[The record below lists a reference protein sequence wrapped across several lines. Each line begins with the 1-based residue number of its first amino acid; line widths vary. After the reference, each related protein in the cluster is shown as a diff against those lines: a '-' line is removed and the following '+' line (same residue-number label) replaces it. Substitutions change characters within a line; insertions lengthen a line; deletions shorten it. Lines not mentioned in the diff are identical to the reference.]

1 MFVYPLHISRTT
13 ERHACLHLVFTLH
26 QQFKKLLPCVDSI
39 NDSLNLEGLISCLQ
53 GSSEGEI
60 SECLLNTMKTFFF
73 LRMCCWKRQLV
84 NVGKLVCLSTL
95 NHAKTNSPAKSAQLL
110 RQISAIMVKNKTV
123 SHNSCL
129 LPMNSHQSSQDEP
142 GKKLQCLN
150 FYIKNS
156 KKQGDEGLIDSKTN
170 RLKSILRFHSF
181 FLQTLSYAWEVCV
194 SFLTSQKVSVFQL
207 SLCQ

>member
-1 MFVYPLHISRTT
+1 MKKYQWYSAVSNNQSMVPLMEMKYAKEVRKGREISELTFIPMALKRCWLLSVANSESFCNGESPWVVIYIIEAHSQSSGKDSMHFLVILQQYNLDHMFVYPLHISRTT

-95 NHAKTNSPAKSAQLL
+95 NHAKTNSPAKSA
-110 RQISAIMVKNKTV
+110 
-123 SHNSCL
+123 
-129 LPMNSHQSSQDEP
+129 
-142 GKKLQCLN
+142 
-150 FYIKNS
+150 
-156 KKQGDEGLIDSKTN
+156 
-170 RLKSILRFHSF
+170 
-181 FLQTLSYAWEVCV
+181 
-194 SFLTSQKVSVFQL
+194 
-207 SLCQ
+207 